1 MAAKAG
7 RCKGWIVLLFL
18 PPLDHNAGIRHGQGV
33 SNLYSMML

>member
-1 MAAKAG
+1 MKNQHCFNG
-7 RCKGWIVLLFL
+7 IVHEIS

>member
-1 MAAKAG
+1 MELCMK
-7 RCKGWIVLLFL
+7 FL